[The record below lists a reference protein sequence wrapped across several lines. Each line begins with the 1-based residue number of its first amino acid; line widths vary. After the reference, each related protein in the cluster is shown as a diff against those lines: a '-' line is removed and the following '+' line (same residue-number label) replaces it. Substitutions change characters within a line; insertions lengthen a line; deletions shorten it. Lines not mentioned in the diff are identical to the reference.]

1 MPNWNIC
8 RIKRVKKIF
17 PTPIVFA
24 TFDVFDDFARYAFF
38 GNICKYLI
46 IKQLR
51 KCSSI
56 MGDYLDIVLF
66 VGFPFNRTMIRH
78 KYAAHNE
85 GNTPFFVYPVSEGT
99 VDMVGTCAKGRM
111 KVAT

>member
-66 VGFPFNRTMIRH
+66 VGFTFDRTLIYH
-78 KYAAHNE
+78 KHAA
-85 GNTPFFVYPVSEGT
+85 PVKEMPHYSYT
-99 VDMVGTCAKGRM
+99 LLRRDS
-111 KVAT
+111 